1 MIGVGKMAEDIRG
14 FALEKAELLSSRL
27 KEILSTGQ
35 GYIQARFGVD
45 LGLKPELYPTWIILS
60 TAAAGLLVLLGL
72 SWAAVCGGGLPGKK
86 RGYPAVSQGVGQ
98 LDKAV
103 SSKSGR
109 AEEQRKRNRK
119 KALDKVRG
127 STITTGQSKRVP
139 PFIVVRNLLM
149 PDKRI
154 HSVHAG

>member
-1 MIGVGKMAEDIRG
+1 MVGVGKMAGDIRG

-60 TAAAGLLVLLGL
+60 SAAVALLVLLGL
-72 SWAAVCGGGLPGKK
+72 SWAAVCGTGLPRKK
-86 RGYPAVSQGVGQ
+86 RGSPAVSQSVGQ
-98 LDKAV
+98 ADKSV
-103 SSKSGR
+103 SAKSGR

-119 KALDKVRG
+119 KVLDKVCG
-127 STITTGQSKRVP
+127 SAITTRQ
-139 PFIVVRNLLM
+139 
-149 PDKRI
+149 
-154 HSVHAG
+154 